1 MLCCGRKDKGV
12 VVQLIAVGLGNT
24 LPGIRLDMDM
34 SLLHMCVLVEEV
46 FRQQQSEFLWA
57 LDAIF
62 LGQQVDSVL
71 LRIRCHNVRVVALE
85 VILVAVQLKVSAHLE
100 LLDAVHWSLAIH
112 MHHLDRIFAISLV
125 GDLVQLRRL
134 LRRLQLPAGCV
145 A

>member
-1 MLCCGRKDKGV
+1 
-12 VVQLIAVGLGNT
+12 
-24 LPGIRLDMDM
+24 MDM

-46 FRQQQSEFLWA
+46 LGQQQSELLWA

-71 LRIRCHNVRVVALE
+71 LRIRCHNIRVVALE
-85 VILVAVQLKVSAHLE
+85 VILVAVQLEVSAHLE

-112 MHHLDRIFAISLV
+112 MHHLDRILAISLV

-134 LRRLQLPAGCV
+134 LRR
-145 A
+145 